1 MSHHRT
7 LILCALVLTVISV
20 FFSLSRSSVRGDAK
34 GAGEQRAPVGLVSVA
49 RQPLP
54 AYRMVSVNR
63 QEVIGDELSHGR
75 VLLVYLT
82 TSCKA
87 CLEEIGVISRLRE
100 RAPASLQVYGVG
112 IERPAQVATFVKE
125 VDLKFPMLVDVDAQ
139 LARSLDIHYFPST
152 FLIEDGV
159 ITKTWRGV
167 TRDEADLYHQLD
179 IQ

>member
-1 MSHHRT
+1 
-7 LILCALVLTVISV
+7 
-20 FFSLSRSSVRGDAK
+20 
-34 GAGEQRAPVGLVSVA
+34 
-49 RQPLP
+49 
-54 AYRMVSVNR
+54 MVSINQ
-63 QEVIGDELSHGR
+63 QEVIDDELSHGR

-82 TSCKA
+82 TSCKP
-87 CLEEIGVISRLRE
+87 CLEEIGVISRLRA
-100 RAPASLQVYGVG
+100 RAPASLQVYGVS

-139 LARSLDIHYFPST
+139 LARSLDIHYFPSA

-167 TRDEADLYHQLD
+167 TQDEADLYHQLD